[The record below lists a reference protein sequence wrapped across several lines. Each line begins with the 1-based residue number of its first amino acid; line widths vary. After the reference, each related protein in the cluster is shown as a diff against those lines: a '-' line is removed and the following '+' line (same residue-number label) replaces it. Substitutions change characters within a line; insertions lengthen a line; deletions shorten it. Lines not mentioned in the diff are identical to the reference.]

1 MRIVLDKG
9 LKKLSLYAVGDEVQ
23 KVTGG
28 NRGAKEFLVHT
39 FRSPRL
45 LTDNAANAK
54 LPSTLRDAVVKT
66 YEFPDRV
73 TEYDGVSVDWSE
85 TAYPG
90 VWAPSIDTMLFARAL
105 RKALAGTRRLK
116 NARSLLEIGCGSG
129 FLAKYV
135 LAKKRALGKPFEFA
149 HLMDINR
156 DAIKCALDNLDGVR
170 RGTDVFYSHNR
181 IGAPLHV
188 NRRYDLVICNPPYIP
203 RPTAGKDN
211 PYEGLFLYREIA
223 EKAEAM
229 LHRGSR
235 LYICFSSLSENVAF
249 PLFKARFRVR
259 FLDSLRVP
267 LKIPPVF
274 SGLSAESRRWVRH
287 LERRGTVDVDKA
299 ERSGYRYWERI
310 RIAECA
316 LR

>member
-1 MRIVLDKG
+1 MKLVLDKD
-9 LKKLSLYAVGDEVQ
+9 LKTLSLYALGDEVQ

-28 NRGAKEFLVHT
+28 NRGAKEFLVHA
-39 FRSPRL
+39 FKDPRL
-45 LTDNAANAK
+45 LTDNAAIAK

-66 YEFPDRV
+66 YEFPGRI
-73 TEYDGVSVDWSE
+73 TEYDGVSVYWSE
-85 TAYPG
+85 AAYPG

-135 LAKKRALGKPFEFA
+135 LAKKRVLGKPFEFA

-181 IGAPLHV
+181 IGAPLSLD
-188 NRRYDLVICNPPYIP
+188 RRYDLVICNPPYIP
-203 RPTAGKDN
+203 RPAEGGGN
-211 PYEGLFLYREIA
+211 PYEGLFLYHQIFSR
-223 EKAEAM
+223 AEAM
-229 LHRGSR
+229 LRPDAR
-235 LYICFSSLSENVAF
+235 LYICFSSLSEDIVL
-249 PLFKARFRVR
+249 PLFRKKFAVR
-259 FLDSLRVP
+259 FLDALKVP

-274 SGLSAESRRWVRH
+274 SGLSAESSRWVKY
-287 LERRGTVDVDKA
+287 LETVGTVGVDKA

-316 LR
+316 VR

>member
-1 MRIVLDKG
+1 MKLVLDKD

-28 NRGAKEFLVHT
+28 NRAAKEFLVHT

-66 YEFPDRV
+66 YEFPGRV
-73 TEYDGVSVDWSE
+73 TEYDGISVYWSE
-85 TAYPG
+85 ADYPG

-105 RKALAGTRRLK
+105 RKTLVGTRRLRG
-116 NARSLLEIGCGSG
+116 ARSLLEIGCGSG

-135 LAKKRALGKPFEFA
+135 LMKKRALGTPFEFA

-156 DAIKCALDNLDGVR
+156 DAITCALDNLEEAR

-181 IGAPLHV
+181 IGVPLHV

-223 EKAEAM
+223 EKADAM

-235 LYICFSSLSENVAF
+235 LYICFSSLSEDIVL
-249 PLFKARFRVR
+249 PLFREKFAVR
-259 FLDSLRVP
+259 FLDALTVP

-274 SGLSAESRRWVRH
+274 SGLSAESRRWVRY
-287 LERRGTVDVDKA
+287 LETSGTVSVDRT
-299 ERSGYRYWERI
+299 ERSGYRYRERI
-310 RIAECA
+310 RIAECR
-316 LR
+316 LK